1 MFETKSKF
9 PLWLMPETRQ
19 MVEDNYKA
27 DGCRSRSEYIEKA
40 IKFYTGYRHAVL
52 AEDYLPR
59 TLFNILDR
67 VLTGLADRVGRL
79 MFKMAV
85 ENNLVCHLLAEDVDM
100 SYEEYEHLRNECIR
114 EVKQCHGELNFMDEQ
129 FYYTESPQLP
139 GGN

>member
-40 IKFYTGYRHAVL
+40 IEFYTGYRHAVL

-100 SYEEYEHLRNECIR
+100 SYGEYEELREMCIR
-114 EVKQCHGELNFMDEQ
+114 EVKQCRGEINFMDAQHRYIE
-129 FYYTESPQLP
+129 PLQLP
-139 GGN
+139 DTD